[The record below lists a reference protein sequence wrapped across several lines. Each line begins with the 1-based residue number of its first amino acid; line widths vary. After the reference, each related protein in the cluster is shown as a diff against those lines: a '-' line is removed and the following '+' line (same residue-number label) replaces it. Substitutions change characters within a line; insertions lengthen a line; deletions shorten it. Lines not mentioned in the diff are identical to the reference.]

1 MQPPNA
7 APSVPAGPTSAPTS
21 IDPIAEME
29 DKRNRKE
36 KRERQLEN
44 LKSNRSSKRINVYLT
59 LGVLTLLFGFSFFPL
74 SQGDISSNPHET
86 LSSEE
91 VTAWMD
97 PMSPQHWTQE
107 QIEDRA
113 ESKIWDGSDFNA
125 GSFEQDLNLGIWQPF
140 KLGPL
145 NDVQVKITLKGYRFD
160 GRNTSFNV
168 GLFYAPSGCDSLP
181 TTEIVWNRDSTSRT
195 TILDTTESPALPSG
209 GTREVTLTV
218 KPGRYCLIFQY
229 LDSQDYTHPSW
240 ANTQQFWKA
249 TVDSEVDMF
258 WPRAFL
264 LPLCVLILPLLIAS
278 IVGAQKAGKAFKQV
292 RYPESSSKSTEE
304 QVMDAAEAERAMGMN
319 LSTGSEGVDEAEE
332 TSDQQ
337 DTSED
342 TLETED
348 ENVEPV
354 EDQSESAAESSSGAS
369 QYTDEQLVAAGWTAE
384 QIAQMRDNS

>member
-21 IDPIAEME
+21 FDPIAEME

-44 LKSNRSSKRINVYLT
+44 LKSSRSSKRMNVYLT
-59 LGVLTLLFGFSFFPL
+59 LGILTLLFGFSFFPV

-86 LSSEE
+86 LSAEE

-107 QIEDRA
+107 QIDERA

-140 KLGPL
+140 ELGPL

-168 GLFYAPSGCDSLP
+168 GLFYAPNGCDSLP
-181 TTEIVWNRDSTSRT
+181 TTEIVWNRDSPSRT
-195 TILDTTESPALPSG
+195 TVMDTPDSPALPAG
-209 GTREVTLTV
+209 GTHEVTLTV

-229 LDSQDYTHPSW
+229 LDSQDYSHPSW
-240 ANTQQFWKA
+240 SSTQQFWKA

-264 LPLCVLILPLLIAS
+264 LPLCVLILPLFIAS
-278 IVGAQKAGKAFKQV
+278 VMGAQKAGKAFKEV
-292 RYPESSSKSTEE
+292 RYPESSTKSTEE
-304 QVMDAAEAERAMGMN
+304 QVMDAAEAERAMGMD
-319 LSTGSEGVDEAEE
+319 LSTGSEGVDEVEE
-332 TSDQQ
+332 TSDEEPTEEAELESENIESQSQ
-337 DTSED
+337 PESTESTSD
-342 TLETED
+342 
-348 ENVEPV
+348 
-354 EDQSESAAESSSGAS
+354 SGSGAS
-369 QYTDEQLVAAGWTAE
+369 QYTDEQLLAAGWTAE
-384 QIAQMRDNS
+384 QIAQMRGNS